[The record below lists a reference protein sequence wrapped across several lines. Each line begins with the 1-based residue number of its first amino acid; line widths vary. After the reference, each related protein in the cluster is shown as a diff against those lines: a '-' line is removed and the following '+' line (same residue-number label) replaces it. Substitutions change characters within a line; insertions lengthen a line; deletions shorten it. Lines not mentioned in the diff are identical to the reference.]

1 MRTILA
7 TAHPPPRPAD
17 PVGSPYTAQNARV
30 VMVPA
35 TTQNPASAEL
45 SPEQLLILL
54 RNMLLQRAVDTR
66 GFQLNR
72 QGKIGIAMGSEGHE
86 GVQAGT
92 GLAFVRGHDLL
103 YPYYRNTGLILA
115 CGFPLVDLFRSQ
127 LARAGDR
134 SGGRSIINHVTARD
148 LGIASISSI
157 IAAQCTHA
165 VGAAWALKR
174 GDTADRVVF
183 CQFGDGATSQGEWH
197 EAMNFAAVHTLPVIF
212 VCENNQWAI
221 STHISK
227 QMRVP
232 TIASRAAG
240 YGMDALS
247 CDGFDP
253 VAVYATVSAARAHA
267 AQGRGPVLVEAH
279 CYRFLSHT
287 TDDDDRTYRS
297 RDEVEGRRAQDPVPR
312 FERYVLEQGI
322 LDAAA
327 LKAFKRA
334 ISDEV
339 NAATDL
345 VEAEPYPE
353 GSTLYG
359 NTYAGADDAWQA

>member
-1 MRTILA
+1 MI
-7 TAHPPPRPAD
+7 
-17 PVGSPYTAQNARV
+17 
-30 VMVPA
+30 PA
-35 TTQNPASAEL
+35 TTSIPASAEL
-45 SPEQLLILL
+45 SAEQLVTLL

-86 GVQAGT
+86 ATQAGT

-115 CGFPLVDLFRSQ
+115 CGFPLNDLFRSQ

-134 SGGRSIINHVTARD
+134 TGGRSIINHVTARE

-174 GDTADRVVF
+174 GGAEDRVVF
-183 CQFGDGATSQGEWH
+183 CQFGEGATSQGEWH
-197 EAMNFAAVHTLPVIF
+197 EALNFAAVHSLPVVF

-221 STHISK
+221 STPISK

-232 TIASRAAG
+232 AVASRAAG
-240 YGMDALS
+240 YGLEAFT

-253 VAVYATVSAARAHA
+253 VAVYTAVGAARARA
-267 AQGRGPVLVEAH
+267 AAGHGPMLVEAH

-287 TDDDDRTYRS
+287 TDDDDRTYRT
-297 RDEVEGRRAQDPVPR
+297 RDEVEGRRPEDPVPR
-312 FERYVLEQGI
+312 FERYVLERGV

-334 ISDEV
+334 IADEV

-353 GSTLYG
+353 AATLYG
-359 NTYAGADDAWQA
+359 NTYAGADDAWLT